1 MRVCVRERSGV
12 CGVYDTTVQCVWEL
26 IMQYDAVLQRSSH
39 GYRLQV
45 APLREGTV
53 YCEQAGMG

>member
-1 MRVCVRERSGV
+1 V
-12 CGVYDTTVQCVWEL
+12 CGVYDTTVQCVWKL
-26 IMQYDAVLQRSSH
+26 IMLYDAVLQWSLH
-39 GYRLQV
+39 GCRLQV